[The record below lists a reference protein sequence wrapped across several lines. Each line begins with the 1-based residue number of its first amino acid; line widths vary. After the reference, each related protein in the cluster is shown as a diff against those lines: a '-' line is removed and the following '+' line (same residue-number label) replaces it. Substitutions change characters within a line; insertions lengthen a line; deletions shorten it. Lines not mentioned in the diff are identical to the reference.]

1 MNEPRVK
8 TWLSQFV
15 SMNGQALNVLA
26 KVRYEAVGRRGM
38 YKGRGAGRHNQN
50 QDNAEMHDLF
60 VTPARVYY
68 LLVGPR
74 LAEAHDT
81 STVEPLTGS
90 ARFAPKPLTIS
101 NLLHSQHL
109 SDDQHKDVVNDHL
122 VKTRP
127 TQFDF
132 MNGHTLNVLP
142 KCRYKAKGAGCR
154 GMHEGGGAGQCGM
167 YEAEGVGRQGMHEA
181 GGAGRES
188 KHEGGGAGRHDQDQ
202 DTSDTIGAGHLDG
215 EDRGREVQGH
225 DNVVGMNKAEGAG
238 RHGTYEAEGAGC
250 QGMHKATGQ
259 ATEHDHNENRD
270 RKITKNTFLNDS
282 CRRQG
287 MYEASGQATELNLNE
302 YEDRKMTK
310 NTCLDDSCRKNQESD
325 RRYGK
330 PKQGGARRQGTYEA
344 RGAGVRARMRQ
355 GARGIRKSRARTRM
369 GALGGRTPGRPPT
382 STRPGPS
389 RPTSTRPGPSR
400 ASRTKRMGVRGG
412 RTPGHPP
419 TSTRP
424 GPSRPTSTR
433 PGPSRASRTT
443 RMGARGGR
451 TPGSLPTSTRLGPSR
466 PMSTRPGLRPGSRS
480 QGGCGG
486 DDREDG
492 NMMDVYYRR
501 LVQMILPNSPRDSKV
516 LMSWRLTN
524 LCCFR
529 VPVLYLRTI
538 PDRLE
543 RQWPRQDG

>member
-1 MNEPRVK
+1 MYKAKTTPRCKSCLSPKPFTISNLLHSQHQSDDQHKDIVNEPRVK
-8 TWLSQFV
+8 TWISQFV
-15 SMNGQALNVLA
+15 SMNGQPLNVLA
-26 KVRYEAVGRRGM
+26 KGRYEGVGRRGM
-38 YKGRGAGRHNQN
+38 YKGRGAGRHDQD

-81 STVEPLTGS
+81 STVEPFTGS

-127 TQFDF
+127 TQFNF

-202 DTSDTIGAGHLDG
+202 DTSDTIEAGNLDG
-215 EDRGREVQGH
+215 EGRGREVQSH

-238 RHGTYEAEGAGC
+238 RHGTYEAEGAGR

-287 MYEASGQATELNLNE
+287 MYEASGQATELDLNK

-310 NTCLDDSCRKNQESD
+310 NTCLDDNCRKNRESD

-330 PKQGGARRQGTYEA
+330 PQPGGARRQGTYEA
-344 RGAGVRARMRQ
+344 RGVGRQ
-355 GARGIRKSRARTRM
+355 GTHETG
-369 GALGGRTPGRPPT
+369 GA
-382 STRPGPS
+382 
-389 RPTSTRPGPSR
+389 
-400 ASRTKRMGVRGG
+400 
-412 RTPGHPP
+412 GHQEE
-419 TSTRP
+419 
-424 GPSRPTSTR
+424 
-433 PGPSRASRTT
+433 
-443 RMGARGGR
+443 
-451 TPGSLPTSTRLGPSR
+451 
-466 PMSTRPGLRPGSRS
+466 
-480 QGGCGG
+480 QGTY
-486 DDREDG
+486 EDG
-492 NMMDVYYRR
+492 GAG
-501 LVQMILPNSPRDSKV
+501 
-516 LMSWRLTN
+516 
-524 LCCFR
+524 
-529 VPVLYLRTI
+529 
-538 PDRLE
+538 
-543 RQWPRQDG
+543 RQDTRAPTNFYQAGTK